1 MNSGWFDPELRRA
14 LHDQELPAAVVLLDA
29 FDRNVERFAALARA
43 GGKPVRIASKSLRV
57 PELLRRAF
65 DRSGGVFRGLLCFSA
80 AEAALLVDRGFDDL
94 VIAYP
99 PAHLDD
105 WRTVGALAAAGKKI
119 AAMVDSVEHVAMAA
133 VAAGQRDRVTQIP
146 VAIDVDMSYRAFGLH
161 LGARRSPLRDEA
173 SLQRV
178 VDAIAAEPRVRCVG
192 LMGYEAQIAG
202 VGDSN
207 PFHPLRNW
215 AVRCL
220 KALSAPDVRRRRAA
234 ARAIVEAKL
243 GPLTFVN
250 GGGTGSFRECLEEK
264 TLTEVTVGSGLL
276 QSRLFDY
283 YRGNFA
289 EPALAFALR
298 VTRRPDRDVATCHGG
313 GFVASG
319 AFGADRLPVPFVPEG
334 LRLIGDEGVGEVQ
347 TPVRGRAC
355 RDLALGD
362 VVLFRPAKAGE
373 IAERFDRYLLWDG
386 GRLRSTPTYRGFGA
400 TLQ

>member
-1 MNSGWFDPELRRA
+1 MNAGWYSPELRQA
-14 LHDQELPAAVVLLDA
+14 LREQELPAAVVLLEA
-29 FDRNVERFAALARA
+29 FDRNVDRFAALARA
-43 GGKPVRIASKSLRV
+43 AGKPVRIASKSVRV

-65 DRSGGVFRGLLCFSA
+65 DRSGGAFRGLLCFSA

-105 WRTVGALAAAGKKI
+105 WRTIGALAASGKKI
-119 AAMVDSVEHVAMAA
+119 AAMVDSPEHVAMAA
-133 VAAGQRDRVTQIP
+133 MAAGQRDRVTQIP
-146 VAIDVDMSYRAFGLH
+146 LAIDVDVSFRFAGLH
-161 LGARRSPLRDEA
+161 LGARRSPIRDEK
-173 SLQRV
+173 SLRRL
-178 VDAIAAEPRVRCVG
+178 VDVIAAEPRVRCVG

-215 AVRCL
+215 LVRCL
-220 KALSAPDVRRRRAA
+220 KRVSQPDVRRRRAE

-243 GPLTFVN
+243 GPLQFVN
-250 GGGTGSFRECLEEK
+250 GGGTGSFRACLEEQG
-264 TLTEVTVGSGLL
+264 LSEVTVGSGLL
-276 QSRLFDY
+276 QSHLFDY
-283 YRGNFA
+283 YRGNVA

-298 VTRRPDRDVATCHGG
+298 VTRRPDADVATCHGG

-319 AFGADRLPVPFVPEG
+319 ASGLDRLPVPFVPEG
-334 LRLIGDEGVGEVQ
+334 LRLLSDEGAGEVQ
-347 TPVRGRAC
+347 TPVRGRGA
-355 RDLALGD
+355 RDVKLGD